1 MTVEFLWKHYSN
13 ECDLCGECVDTCKC
27 LSITSLKRIHRNEAC
42 CMRCETCSQIGAAI
56 TTEFI

>member
-42 CMRCETCSQIGAAI
+42 CMRCETCSQICAAI
-56 TTEFI
+56 